1 MKYRL
6 LAALAAM
13 CWSSAQADVRGLQ
26 IEDLV
31 RMERVGAPLLSPDG
45 KSAVHRACDG
55 HGKKPW
61 RHESVDAG
69 SEQAG

>member
-45 KSAVHRACDG
+45 KKCCTPCV
-55 HGKKPW
+55 
-61 RHESVDAG
+61 
-69 SEQAG
+69 